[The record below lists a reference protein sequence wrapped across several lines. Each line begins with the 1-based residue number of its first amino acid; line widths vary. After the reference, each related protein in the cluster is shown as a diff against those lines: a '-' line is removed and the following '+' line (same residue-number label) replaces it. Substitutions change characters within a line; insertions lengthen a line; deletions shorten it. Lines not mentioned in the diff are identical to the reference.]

1 MELTQHG
8 FYKTPRIIKGLDFL
22 THIHDTLGCGNELY
36 VQFSVNE
43 PVDRIMSYIRV
54 YDTGYDDSVFFELA
68 KNPRGGIL
76 LEHIEDFEFIQY
88 RPQTEWKAIHM
99 GSTKRIN
106 IEQFDELYI
115 ESTFRHLKPV
125 IINHTSQFWH
135 VMGLELSDDEE
146 PVWYIYL
153 KRQDSDFMTRIKMPL
168 TQKFIYNPI
177 SNSWALDDPTEEITD
192 LEKIKQTLRA
202 ESLVEVTV
210 SGVPMKLIRVQ
221 EVAKG
226 VLFFVFQDEDGNKRY
241 YYARHTTKLRI
252 VTDVETLEKRYLLD
266 HIKAMYI

>member
-1 MELTQHG
+1 MKLTEHG
-8 FYKTPRIIKGLDFL
+8 FYKTPRIIKGIDFL
-22 THIHDTLGCGNELY
+22 THLYNMIDCGNEIY
-36 VQFSVNE
+36 VQFRANDEAYRILSYTNHDNSVLFIISNR
-43 PVDRIMSYIRV
+43 PQRSYLIQ
-54 YDTGYDDSVFFELA
+54 
-68 KNPRGGIL
+68 N
-76 LEHIEDFEFIQY
+76 IEDFEFIQY
-88 RPQTEWKAIHM
+88 RPQAEWKAIRM

-125 IINHTSQFWH
+125 IINHACQNWLA
-135 VMGLELSDDEE
+135 MGLELYDDGE

-168 TQKFIYNPI
+168 TQKFIYNPL
-177 SNSWALDDPTEEITD
+177 SNSWSLDDPTEEITD

-210 SGVPMKLIRVQ
+210 SGVPMNLIRVQ

-226 VLFFVFQDEDGNKRY
+226 VLFFVFQDEDDKKRY
-241 YYARHTTKLRI
+241 YYARHATKLRI
-252 VTDVETLEKRYLLD
+252 VTDAETLEKRYLLD
-266 HIKAMYI
+266 HIKAMHV